1 MRLSTCNVR
10 SIPLLPVHRYIHI
23 MEPVKICIVEDL
35 KELREGLVNLL
46 APDER
51 FNMMEAFGDA
61 ETAAQQLARWRPD
74 IVIMDIN
81 LPGMNGIECIKKVK
95 ASIPGTQFMMYTI
108 YETDEKVFDA
118 LVAGAS
124 GYLLKKTPILKIPE
138 ALIELFEGGAPM
150 SMPIARKVL
159 EKMRTGESVASSE
172 QLTTRENEVLQCLSR
187 GLLYKEI
194 AVRLNIAIGTVRQH
208 IHSIYEKLHVS
219 NRTEALNK
227 TLKK

>member
-1 MRLSTCNVR
+1 MKP
-10 SIPLLPVHRYIHI
+10 I
-23 MEPVKICIVEDL
+23 KICIVEDL

-46 APDER
+46 ALDER
-51 FNMMEAFGDA
+51 FYMMEAFGDA
-61 ETAAQQLARWRPD
+61 ETAAQQLPRWRPD

-95 ASIPGTQFMMYTI
+95 TSLPHTQFMMFTI
-108 YETDEKVFDA
+108 YESDEKVFDA

-124 GYLLKKTPILKIPE
+124 GYLLKKTPLSKISE
-138 ALIELFEGGAPM
+138 ALIELYEGGAPM
-150 SMPIARKVL
+150 SMQIARKVL
-159 EKMRTGESVASSE
+159 EKMRTGEPVASSD

-194 AVRLNIAIGTVRQH
+194 AIKLSIAIGTVRQH
-208 IHSIYEKLHVS
+208 IHSIYEKLHVT